1 MDWLLIMKF
10 MTVYLT
16 AIFFVLFGAAQFA
29 DHIGAKQCE
38 RHTSMTYNQCRQL
51 KP

>member
-1 MDWLLIMKF
+1 MRFL
-10 MTVYLT
+10 TGYLT

-29 DHIGAKQCE
+29 YHIGAKHCE
-38 RHTSMTYNQCRQL
+38 RMTTMTYNQCRQL

>member
-1 MDWLLIMKF
+1 MRF
-10 MTVYLT
+10 MTAYLT

-38 RHTSMTYNQCRQL
+38 QMTSMSYDQCRQHR
-51 KP
+51 P